1 MKILLT
7 GGAGFIGSH
16 LVRYFVKKYSNYEIY
31 NLDCLSYAGNLLNLV
46 DTENEHNYNF
56 IKGDIRDREFINF
69 IFKKYK
75 FDNVIN
81 LAAESHVDRSI
92 KSPEEFVETNVLGT
106 FNLLNSFK
114 NTWFKNFENKLFYQV
129 STDEVYGSIENQDF
143 SNEETRY
150 DPRSPYSAS
159 KASSD
164 HFVKAF
170 GNTYKM
176 PYIIS
181 YSSNNYGEYQF
192 PEKIIPLTI
201 NNILNNKEIPIY
213 GDGTQVRDWLY
224 VLDHV
229 QAIDSIFHSSKKNNV
244 YNIGGMNQISNVD
257 LVSKICGII
266 DTRLNKKEGS
276 SLSLIRFVEDRPGH
290 DKRYA
295 LDISKINNQLG
306 WKPKFSLDEGLRI
319 TIDWYLSNND
329 WLEKIKSGDYMNYYN
344 KNYTK

>member
-1 MKILLT
+1 
-7 GGAGFIGSH
+7 
-16 LVRYFVKKYSNYEIY
+16 
-31 NLDCLSYAGNLLNLV
+31 
-46 DTENEHNYNF
+46 
-56 IKGDIRDREFINF
+56 
-69 IFKKYK
+69 
-75 FDNVIN
+75 
-81 LAAESHVDRSI
+81 
-92 KSPEEFVETNVLGT
+92 
-106 FNLLNSFK
+106 
-114 NTWFKNFENKLFYQV
+114 
-129 STDEVYGSIENQDF
+129 
-143 SNEETRY
+143 
-150 DPRSPYSAS
+150 
-159 KASSD
+159 
-164 HFVKAF
+164 
-170 GNTYKM
+170 M

-213 GDGTQVRDWLY
+213 GDGTQVRDWLML
-224 VLDHV
+224 LDHV

-344 KNYTK
+344 KNYKK